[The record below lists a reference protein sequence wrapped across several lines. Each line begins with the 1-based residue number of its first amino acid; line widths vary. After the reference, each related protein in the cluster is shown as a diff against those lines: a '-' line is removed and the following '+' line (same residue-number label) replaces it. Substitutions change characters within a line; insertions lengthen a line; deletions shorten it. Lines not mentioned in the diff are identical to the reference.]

1 MTTKNAPKSA
11 PVTVAGKIITGQ
23 QIAAFKT
30 SAASAGENMTVYA
43 NACAVQLYQGNRNWI
58 NDLFA
63 LPTMRL
69 ANGKLSAMGKNV
81 LAYIKAH
88 APRVH
93 YNSAKGLVV
102 FSDAKTLGKAFTV
115 TGGGAPL
122 LDAAGEPSTDFPMG
136 YTDFLNWSKPKQ
148 EKAQASL
155 KAGTVSGQIN
165 KALAEITAGNFAATA
180 EEAASLAAELAELM
194 AKVAALHAKKEAAKP
209 AESQGVDATMAA
221 QLLKS
226 GQAGKSKR
234 AGGKVAAVA

>member
-1 MTTKNAPKSA
+1 MTTQANKTV
-11 PVTVAGKIITGQ
+11 VTVAGKIITGQ

-30 SAASAGENMTVYA
+30 STANAGETMTVYA
-43 NACAVQLYQGNRNWI
+43 NACAVQLYQGNPKWS

-81 LAYIKAH
+81 LAYMKAH

-93 YNSAKGLVV
+93 YNTAKGKIV
-102 FSDAKTLGKAFTV
+102 FSDAKALGKAFTV

-148 EKAQASL
+148 EKAPASL
-155 KAGTVSGQIN
+155 KAATVSGQIN
-165 KALAEITAGNFAATA
+165 KALAELTAGNFAATA
-180 EEAASLAAELAELM
+180 EEAASLAAELADLM

-209 AESQGVDATMAA
+209 AESQGVDAAMVEKLANPGA
-221 QLLKS
+221 K
-226 GQAGKSKR
+226 GKNTR

>member
-1 MTTKNAPKSA
+1 MTTQANKSV
-11 PVTVAGKIITGQ
+11 VTVAGKIITGQ
-23 QIAAFKT
+23 QITAFKNST
-30 SAASAGENMTVYA
+30 ANAGENMTVYA
-43 NACAVQLYQGNRNWI
+43 NACAIQLYQGNPNWA

-69 ANGKLSAMGKNV
+69 TNGKLSAMGKNV
-81 LAYIKAH
+81 LAYMKAH

-93 YNSAKGLVV
+93 YNSTKGKIV
-102 FSDAKTLGKAFTV
+102 FSDAKSLGKSFTV

-148 EKAQASL
+148 EKAPVSL
-155 KAGTVSGQIN
+155 KAATVSGQIN

-209 AESQGVDATMAA
+209 AESQGVDATMAT

>member
-1 MTTKNAPKSA
+1 MTTQNAPKSA

-30 SAASAGENMTVYA
+30 SATNAGENMTIYA
-43 NACAVQLYQGNRNWI
+43 NACAIQLYQGNPNWA

-69 ANGKLSAMGKNV
+69 TNGKLSAMGKNV
-81 LAYIKAH
+81 LAYMKAH

-93 YNSAKGLVV
+93 YNSTKGKIV
-102 FSDAKTLGKAFTV
+102 FSDAKSLGKAFTV

-122 LDAAGEPSTDFPMG
+122 LDAAGEPTTDFPMG

-148 EKAQASL
+148 EKAPASL
-155 KAGTVSGQIN
+155 KAATVSGQIN
-165 KALAEITAGNFAATA
+165 KALAELAAGNFAATA
-180 EEAASLAAELAELM
+180 EEAGALADELAELLTKIGAM
-194 AKVAALHAKKEAAKP
+194 HAKKEATKP
-209 AESQGVDATMAA
+209 AESQGVDAAMSEK
-221 QLLKS
+221 LLKS
-226 GQAGKSKR
+226 GQAGKALR

>member
-1 MTTKNAPKSA
+1 MTTQAPKSA

-30 SAASAGENMTVYA
+30 STANAGENMTVYA
-43 NACAVQLYQGNRNWI
+43 NACAIQLYQGNRNWI

-102 FSDAKTLGKAFTV
+102 FSDAKALGKAFTV

-122 LDAAGEPSTDFPMG
+122 LDSSGEPTMDFPIG

-148 EKAQASL
+148 EKAPVSL
-155 KAGTVSGQIN
+155 KAATVSGQIN
-165 KALAEITAGNFAATA
+165 KALAELTAGNFAATA
-180 EEAASLAAELAELM
+180 EEAGALAAELAELM

-209 AESQGVDATMAA
+209 AESQGVDAAMVEKLANPGA
-221 QLLKS
+221 K
-226 GQAGKSKR
+226 GKNTR

>member
-1 MTTKNAPKSA
+1 MTTQANKTV
-11 PVTVAGKIITGQ
+11 VTVAGKIITGQ

-30 SAASAGENMTVYA
+30 STANAGENMTVYA
-43 NACAVQLYQGNRNWI
+43 NACAVQLYQGNANWV

-88 APRVH
+88 APRVNF
-93 YNSAKGLVV
+93 NSTKGKIV
-102 FSDAKTLGKAFTV
+102 FSDAKALGKAFTV

-122 LDAAGEPSTDFPMG
+122 LDAAGEPTTDFPMG

-148 EKAQASL
+148 EKAPASL
-155 KAGTVSGQIN
+155 KAATVSGQIN
-165 KALAEITAGNFAATA
+165 KALAELTAGNFAATA
-180 EEAASLAAELAELM
+180 EEAASLASELAELM
-194 AKVAALHAKKEAAKP
+194 TKVAALHAKKEAAKA
-209 AESQGVDATMAA
+209 AESQGVDAAMVEKLANPGA
-221 QLLKS
+221 K
-226 GQAGKSKR
+226 GKNTR

>member
-1 MTTKNAPKSA
+1 MTTQTTKSV
-11 PVTVAGKIITGQ
+11 VTVAGKIITGQ

-30 SAASAGENMTVYA
+30 STANAGENMTVYA
-43 NACAVQLYQGNRNWI
+43 NACAIQLYQGNPNWA

-69 ANGKLSAMGKNV
+69 TNGKLSAMGKNV
-81 LAYIKAH
+81 LAYMKAH

-93 YNSAKGLVV
+93 YNSTKGKIV

-148 EKAQASL
+148 EKAPISL
-155 KAGTVSGQIN
+155 KAATVSGQIN
-165 KALAEITAGNFAATA
+165 KALAELTAGNFAATA

-194 AKVAALHAKKEAAKP
+194 AKVAALHAKKEAFKP
-209 AESQGVDATMAA
+209 AEAQGVDEVMAS
-221 QLLKS
+221 QLLQS
-226 GQAGKSKR
+226 GRAGKSKR
-234 AGGKVAAVA
+234 AGGKIAA

>member
-1 MTTKNAPKSA
+1 MTNKSV
-11 PVTVAGKIITGQ
+11 VTVAGKIITGQ
-23 QIAAFKT
+23 QIAAFKNST
-30 SAASAGENMTVYA
+30 ANAGENMTVYA
-43 NACAVQLYQGNRNWI
+43 NACAIQLYQGNPNWA

-69 ANGKLSAMGKNV
+69 TNGKLSAMGKNV
-81 LAYIKAH
+81 LAYMKAH

-93 YNSAKGLVV
+93 YNSTKGKIV

-122 LDAAGEPSTDFPMG
+122 LDAAGEPTMDFPMG
-136 YTDFLNWSKPKQ
+136 YTDFLNWSKPVQ
-148 EKAQASL
+148 EKAPVSL

-194 AKVAALHAKKEAAKP
+194 AKVAALHTKKEAQLP
-209 AESQGVDATMAA
+209 AEARQVDAVQAA
-221 QLLKS
+221 KLLAS

-234 AGGKVAAVA
+234 AGGKIAA

>member
-1 MTTKNAPKSA
+1 MTTQAPKSV
-11 PVTVAGKIITGQ
+11 VTVAGKIITGQ

-30 SAASAGENMTVYA
+30 STANAGENMTVYA
-43 NACAVQLYQGNRNWI
+43 NACTIQLYQGNPNWA

-81 LAYIKAH
+81 LAYMKAH

-93 YNSAKGLVV
+93 YNSVKGKIV
-102 FSDAKTLGKAFTV
+102 FSDAKALGKAFTV

-148 EKAQASL
+148 EKAPASL
-155 KAGTVSGQIN
+155 KAATVSGQIN
-165 KALAEITAGNFAATA
+165 KAMAELAAGNFAATA

-209 AESQGVDATMAA
+209 VEAQGVDAVMVS

-234 AGGKVAAVA
+234 AGCKVAAVA